1 MAAPRHPHPVHDGSD
16 PGFARALWIGMA
28 LNLCF
33 GIVEIG
39 AGILTGSQA
48 LKADSLDFLGDGLVS
63 LLALIA
69 IRWTLRSRAKV
80 AFGQGLFLGLLGLG
94 VLVQTLRDFSHPTVP
109 EGGMILTFG
118 LAALAVN
125 VISALILIPYRKGDA
140 SAEAVWLFGSAA
152 RGDGTDE
159 SDIDIMVIRQE
170 AVAES
175 DAQWRTQLSD
185 LAAKV
190 TAWTGNSCEILELS
204 GQDLAAQVT
213 QRTRLVTEV
222 RRDAIPLGGKAPATL
237 LD

>member
-140 SAEAVWLFGSAA
+140 SAEAVWLFARNDAIGNALVVAAAGLVIWTGAAWPDRAAALVVAGLFLQSAITILRDA
-152 RGDGTDE
+152 R
-159 SDIDIMVIRQE
+159 
-170 AVAES
+170 A
-175 DAQWRTQLSD
+175 D
-185 LAAKV
+185 LARA
-190 TAWTGNSCEILELS
+190 
-204 GQDLAAQVT
+204 
-213 QRTRLVTEV
+213 R
-222 RRDAIPLGGKAPATL
+222 
-237 LD
+237 